1 MVMEVNGYT
10 VEPGADLRG
19 ANLTGANLTE
29 MLQCEVQIKDTSN

>member
-10 VEPGADLRG
+10 FEPGADLRG

>member
-1 MVMEVNGYT
+1 MEVNGYM